1 MLETSHEMD
10 DNANMSM
17 SMTIGS
23 LFKRTYV
30 QDCLRSCS

>member
-10 DNANMSM
+10 DNAKSM